1 MTKKA
6 KNLNAPLQPSLYIAG
21 VISRFLC
28 NYLEWHNWKHQKGV
42 INKYYECKW
51 CQKRKVVENDYVYQ
65 PIDRDWLNRQPDSF
79 NHTPPSL

>member
-1 MTKKA
+1 MNEEQ
-6 KNLNAPLQPSLYIAG
+6 NLNEPQNQQLNIAG

-28 NYLEWHNWKHQKGV
+28 NYLEWHKWKHQKGV